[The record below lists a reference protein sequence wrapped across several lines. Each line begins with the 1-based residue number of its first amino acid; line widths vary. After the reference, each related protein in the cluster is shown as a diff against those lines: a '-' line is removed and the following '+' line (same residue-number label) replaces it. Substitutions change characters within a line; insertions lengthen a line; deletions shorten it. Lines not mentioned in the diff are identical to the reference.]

1 MQELSAKDDHFV
13 DQPIFMTMV
22 SPRSL
27 NLDRKPV
34 RPHVKNMYAI
44 TAGNLDTSV
53 ETVNGN
59 GTIRKPLIQ
68 ELSLIHI

>member
-1 MQELSAKDDHFV
+1 MQELYEKDDHFV

-22 SPRSL
+22 NPRSL

-34 RPHVKNMYAI
+34 RHLVKKMYVI

-59 GTIRKPLIQ
+59 STTRKPI
-68 ELSLIHI
+68 IH